1 MATKPTKL
9 RHILDTVL
17 IIKRLAVIALIAF
30 TAFILYRL
38 LINTVLSRSVIF
50 GIITLWAFS
59 AYIVLPRIHRLL
71 TKIYIPNYFIGRT
84 RTGDGLLGDP
94 VNLALLGSKRD
105 IEQAMKKA
113 GWIEADQLNATST
126 WKMITASLRRK
137 SYPNAPVSSLYLF
150 GNKQDLAFQQEVN
163 GSTKSRHHVRFW
175 KVPRGWYLPGG
186 YTCDYL
192 GAATF
197 DTAVGV
203 SLYTFQ
209 VTHRIEEDT
218 DIERDYVIQSLTDS
232 NKKIT
237 VDIVKNFTTGYHSRN
252 GGGDTIKTDGSL
264 PFIHL

>member
-1 MATKPTKL
+1 MAKQPNKL

-17 IIKRLAVIALIAF
+17 VIKRIAIIAAIGF
-30 TAFILYRL
+30 VAFILYRL
-38 LINTVLSRSVIF
+38 LINTVLDRSIVF
-50 GIITLWAFS
+50 GIIALWAFS

-71 TKIYIPNYFIGRT
+71 TKIYIPDYFIGRT
-84 RTGDGLLGDP
+84 RTSDGLLGDP
-94 VNLALLGSKRD
+94 VNLALHGSKKD
-105 IEQAMKKA
+105 IKLAMKQA
-113 GWIEADQLNATST
+113 GWIEADELNTTST
-126 WKMITASLRRK
+126 WKMISASVRRK
-137 SYPNAPVSSLYLF
+137 SYPNAPVSSLYLL

-175 KVPRGWYLPGG
+175 KVPNGWYLPGG

-197 DTAVGV
+197 DTSVGV

-218 DIERDYVIQSLTDS
+218 DIERDYVLKSLTDS
-232 NKKIT
+232 NKKIS
-237 VDIVKNFTTGYHSRN
+237 VDIVENFTTGYHSRN